1 MVFIDLSSILSGAP
15 IKDLIMTLQQKVRE
29 AYVNA
34 LANGVNLDLK
44 TPEAVAVDML
54 TLDADLENETL
65 ETVKECVIQIQK
77 QRLLQG

>member
-1 MVFIDLSSILSGAP
+1 
-15 IKDLIMTLQQKVRE
+15 MTLQQKVRE
-29 AYVNA
+29 AYTNA
-34 LANGVNLDLK
+34 LQNGVNLDLE

-65 ETVKECVIQIQK
+65 ESVKECVIQIQK